1 MRRAVIL
8 LPLLLAGC
16 SCERHPAADAPGAAA
31 TAASGT
37 AGAEAA
43 DSTDA
48 AIVAPLAPAPLS
60 AVAAGAEDEGIVVR
74 HYLNALARGDHAA
87 ADAFW
92 SGGRTASH
100 ADDAVLR
107 QLLSQPEPSRVLS
120 LRMDTEVPI
129 ARDQAQPSRLRE
141 VPVRI
146 RVMTADGPLRYQG
159 GYRLQP
165 RPDASGWEIHGASLQ
180 PVLD

>member
-8 LPLLLAGC
+8 LPLLLGGC

-37 AGAEAA
+37 AGAEATG
-43 DSTDA
+43 STGA
-48 AIVAPLAPAPLS
+48 ATVAPLGPAPLS

>member
-8 LPLLLAGC
+8 LPLLLGGC

-31 TAASGT
+31 TAAT
-37 AGAEAA
+37 AGAEATG
-43 DSTDA
+43 STNA
-48 AIVAPLAPAPLS
+48 ATVAPLAPAPLS

-165 RPDASGWEIHGASLQ
+165 RPDASGWEIHGASVH

>member
-16 SCERHPAADAPGAAA
+16 SCERHPAAHAPGAAA
-31 TAASGT
+31 TAVSGT
-37 AGAEAA
+37 AGAEATG
-43 DSTDA
+43 STDA
-48 AIVAPLAPAPLS
+48 ATVAPLVPAPLS
-60 AVAAGAEDEGIVVR
+60 AVAAGAEEEGTVVR

-107 QLLSQPEPSRVLS
+107 QLLSQPEPSPVLS

-146 RVMTADGPLRYQG
+146 RVMTADGTLRYQG

-180 PVLD
+180 PMLD

>member
-8 LPLLLAGC
+8 LPLLLGGC

-31 TAASGT
+31 TAAT
-37 AGAEAA
+37 AGAEATG
-43 DSTDA
+43 STNA
-48 AIVAPLAPAPLS
+48 ATVAPRAPAPLS

-165 RPDASGWEIHGASLQ
+165 RPDASGWEIHGASVQ
-180 PVLD
+180 AVLD

>member
-37 AGAEAA
+37 AGGEATR
-43 DSTDA
+43 STDA
-48 AIVAPLAPAPLS
+48 ATVAPLAPAPLS

-129 ARDQAQPSRLRE
+129 ARDQVQPSRLRE

-165 RPDASGWEIHGASLQ
+165 RPDASGWEIHGASVQ

>member
-8 LPLLLAGC
+8 LPLLLGGC

-48 AIVAPLAPAPLS
+48 ATVAPLAPAPLS

-141 VPVRI
+141 VPVLI
-146 RVMTADGPLRYQG
+146 RVM
-159 GYRLQP
+159 
-165 RPDASGWEIHGASLQ
+165 
-180 PVLD
+180 

>member
-8 LPLLLAGC
+8 LPLLLVGC

-48 AIVAPLAPAPLS
+48 ATVAPLAPAPLS

>member
-8 LPLLLAGC
+8 LPLLPGGC

-31 TAASGT
+31 TAAT
-37 AGAEAA
+37 AGAEATG
-43 DSTDA
+43 STNA
-48 AIVAPLAPAPLS
+48 ATVAPLAPAPLR

-165 RPDASGWEIHGASLQ
+165 RPDASGWEIHGASVQ

>member
-8 LPLLLAGC
+8 LPLLLGGC

-31 TAASGT
+31 TAAT
-37 AGAEAA
+37 AVAEATG
-43 DSTDA
+43 STDA
-48 AIVAPLAPAPLS
+48 ATVAPLAPAPLS

-165 RPDASGWEIHGASLQ
+165 RPDASGWEIHGASVQ

>member
-8 LPLLLAGC
+8 LPLLLGGC

-31 TAASGT
+31 TAAT
-37 AGAEAA
+37 AVAEATG
-43 DSTDA
+43 STDA
-48 AIVAPLAPAPLS
+48 ATVAPLGPAPLS

-100 ADDAVLR
+100 ADDAALR

-165 RPDASGWEIHGASLQ
+165 RPDASGWEIHGASVQ

>member
-8 LPLLLAGC
+8 LPLLLGGC

-31 TAASGT
+31 TAAT
-37 AGAEAA
+37 AGDEATG
-43 DSTDA
+43 STDVA
-48 AIVAPLAPAPLS
+48 TVAPLAPAPLS

-129 ARDQAQPSRLRE
+129 ARDQVQPSRLRE

-165 RPDASGWEIHGASLQ
+165 RPDASGWEIHGASVQ

>member
-8 LPLLLAGC
+8 LPLLLGGC

-31 TAASGT
+31 TAAT
-37 AGAEAA
+37 AVAEATG
-43 DSTDA
+43 STDA
-48 AIVAPLAPAPLS
+48 ATVAPLGPAPLS

-120 LRMDTEVPI
+120 LRMDIEVPI

-165 RPDASGWEIHGASLQ
+165 RPDASGWEIHGASVQ

>member
-48 AIVAPLAPAPLS
+48 ATVAPLAPAPLS

>member
-8 LPLLLAGC
+8 LPLLLGGC
-16 SCERHPAADAPGAAA
+16 SCERHPATDAPGAAA

-43 DSTDA
+43 GSTDA
-48 AIVAPLAPAPLS
+48 ATVAPLAPAPLS

>member
-16 SCERHPAADAPGAAA
+16 SCERHPAADAPSAAA

-37 AGAEAA
+37 AGAEATG
-43 DSTDA
+43 STGA
-48 AIVAPLAPAPLS
+48 ATVAPLAPAPLS

-141 VPVRI
+141 VPVLI

>member
-8 LPLLLAGC
+8 LPLLLGGC
-16 SCERHPAADAPGAAA
+16 SCERHP
-31 TAASGT
+31 
-37 AGAEAA
+37 
-43 DSTDA
+43 
-48 AIVAPLAPAPLS
+48 
-60 AVAAGAEDEGIVVR
+60 
-74 HYLNALARGDHAA
+74 A

-165 RPDASGWEIHGASLQ
+165 RPDASGWEIHGASVQ

>member
-8 LPLLLAGC
+8 LPLLLGGC

-37 AGAEAA
+37 AGAEATG
-43 DSTDA
+43 STGA
-48 AIVAPLAPAPLS
+48 ATVAPLGPAPLS
-60 AVAAGAEDEGIVVR
+60 AVAAGAENEGIVVR